1 MFAVSC
7 VLMSHQYSLMIVV
20 LLSGPTH
27 EQYYSG
33 VSRCRAA
40 KQQYGFH
47 FSLESVRVVVRVVDA
62 KDNRVD
68 CRKGVYA
75 KKRKQKEEESL
86 REPGSPKPA
95 VSGT

>member
-7 VLMSHQYSLMIVV
+7 VLMSHQYSLLVV

-27 EQYYSG
+27 DQYYSG

-47 FSLESVRVVVRVVDA
+47 FFLESVRVVVRAADA
-62 KDNRVD
+62 KDHRVD
-68 CRKGVYA
+68 CRKGIYT
-75 KKRKQKEEESL
+75 KKRKQKEAETF

-95 VSGT
+95 VSNT